1 MTNRPSGRV
10 FLAVLVIA
18 LLFSRFGFSQR
29 TIHVPTDVPTIQAGI
44 DASSNGDT
52 VLVSPGTY
60 NENINF
66 NGKAVTVTSGASS
79 FADTLAASTI
89 ISGASDGPVV
99 VFRSSESSASVLNGF
114 TIRNAYAS
122 PASGLNGAGIS
133 ISNASPTITNNN
145 VTNNTGCGVF
155 VFSAASP
162 LIQGND
168 IKENGGP
175 NPQTASPCA
184 IAVGVDA
191 GVGANPGTGLAIV
204 YAGNVQVIGNTIE
217 GNVIASNTNN
227 PPCAAGVFLEGS
239 SEVVLKNN
247 IIRNNQADCNP
258 GFGETIGTPASR
270 LLLIQNLIYGNTT
283 ARGSDS
289 IQVFVTGTYQA
300 PYPSVTEI
308 NNTIYGLGQELVLSF
323 VSSTIENNIF
333 MNTLTASPSSSTSL
347 WNALWCADPGVQPFS
362 VTFSNNDIFNLG
374 QAEPSGCPTG
384 PGTLAVDP
392 QFSNPAAG
400 DLHVKATSPIIGKG
414 NLNAPDIPPTD
425 LGGKARIVCNA
436 IDMGA
441 YEFRPHPPISLT
453 SSNNPAPGGSDITFT
468 ARLTGNCNVPTGI
481 VTFLDGSTPFGTGT
495 LNGSAVA
502 RLTTS
507 FLVVGQHNITADYSG
522 DFNFG
527 KSTSAVLVQT
537 ITGDPTS
544 TSLSVSPN
552 PTTAYSPITLSSV
565 VSSQYGVP
573 TGSVVFSAGS
583 TVLATAALNAN
594 GRAVA
599 AVSTLGAGSY
609 SITAN
614 YTADTRFQ
622 PSSSPA
628 VQETVT
634 AANTTTVLTAT
645 PNPAVLG
652 QAVTLTA
659 TVSASQGPAGL
670 SGTINFLDGSTVL
683 GSAKLGTNN
692 AASLTTASL
701 SAGTHSLTASYG
713 GSGSFAPSTSA
724 VVKEVVNVPALG
736 FTLSTTGVTSQT
748 ITAGQAATYT
758 YAIAPIDNGNYPGT
772 VTFVVTGLPPGASY
786 SVSPA
791 TFSANA
797 GAQTFT
803 MKVGTQAPAQMASG
817 KKRNPWPF
825 SGEGSIALALL
836 LFPIARIWRRGRYC
850 LRGLLLPVCILGSVA
865 LLMAAGCG
873 VTAGTGAPANYTITL
888 TATSGS
894 VQHAAEVT
902 LILKSTQQ

>member
-66 NGKAVTVTSGASS
+66 NGKAITVTSGASS
-79 FADTLAASTI
+79 FADTPAASTI

-168 IKENGGP
+168 IKQNGGP
-175 NPQTASPCA
+175 NSEVASPCD
-184 IAVGVDA
+184 ITS
-191 GVGANPGTGLAIV
+191 GVGEGEGANSGTGLAIV
-204 YAGNVQVIGNTIE
+204 SAGNVQVIGNTIE
-217 GNVIASNTNN
+217 GNVIASNVSNS
-227 PPCAAGVFLEGS
+227 PCAAGVFVESS
-239 SEVVLKNN
+239 SEVFLRNN

-258 GFGETIGTPASR
+258 GFGEPIGSPASN
-270 LLLIQNLIYGNTT
+270 LLLVQNLIYGNTT

-323 VSSTIENNIF
+323 APSTIENNIF
-333 MNTLTASPSSSTSL
+333 MNTLTALPGATL
-347 WNALWCADPGVQPFS
+347 WNALWCADPGIQPFS

-384 PGTLAVDP
+384 PDTLAVDP
-392 QFSNPAAG
+392 QFTNPAAG
-400 DLHVKATSPIIGKG
+400 DLHVKETSPIIAKG
-414 NLNAPDIPPTD
+414 DLNAPDIPPTD

-441 YEFRPHPPISLT
+441 YEFRPHPPVALS

-481 VTFLDGSTPFGTGT
+481 VTFLDGSTAFGTGT

-502 RLTTS
+502 SLTTS

-594 GRAVA
+594 GRAAA

-609 SITAN
+609 TITAN

-622 PSSSPA
+622 PSSSSA

-645 PNPAVLG
+645 PNPAVPG

-659 TVSASQGPAGL
+659 TVSASQGAAGL
-670 SGTINFLDGSTVL
+670 SGTATFLDGSTVL
-683 GSAKLGTNN
+683 GSAKLGTDD
-692 AASLTTASL
+692 TASL
-701 SAGTHSLTASYG
+701 ATALLAAGTHSLTASYG

-736 FTLSTTGVTSQT
+736 FTLSTTGATSQT

-758 YAIAPIDNGNYPGT
+758 YAIAPIDNGNYPGS
-772 VTFVVTGLPPGASY
+772 VTFAVTGLPPGATY
-786 SVSPA
+786 LLSPA
-791 TFSANA
+791 TFSVNA
-797 GAQTFT
+797 GEQTLT
-803 MKVGTQAPAQMASG
+803 MKVGTELPAQMASG
-817 KKRNPWPF
+817 KKRNPWSPL
-825 SGEGSIALALL
+825 SNEGAIALALL
-836 LFPIARIWRRGRYC
+836 LLPFARTWRRARNC

-873 VTAGTGAPANYTITL
+873 VTTGTGAPANYTITL
-888 TATSGS
+888 SATSGS

-902 LILKSTQQ
+902 LILKPAQQ